1 MKKFLIITTAV
12 LFTNLTAK
20 GQNLFLIGEKSYPCT
35 DTITLESN
43 ADDGYDLNVFICKDG
58 KTGLIGVSTNSI
70 IGEEFTG
77 ELIILLKDGTVLT
90 CNESDASEVVDD
102 RAIASYYLTDDQL
115 NKLKS
120 SNIHTVKYTM
130 AWLTAQTYS
139 ASNKGVETSTLISE
153 FFKE

>member
-1 MKKFLIITTAV
+1 
-12 LFTNLTAK
+12 NLTAK

-58 KTGLIGVSTNSI
+58 KAGLIGVSTNSI

-90 CNESDASEVVDD
+90 CDDSDASEAVDD
-102 RAIASYYLTDDQL
+102 RAIALYHLTDYQL
-115 NKLKS
+115 TELKS
-120 SNIHTVKYTM
+120 SNIHMVKYTM
-130 AWLTAQTYS
+130 AWLTAETYS
-139 ASNKGVETSTLISE
+139 VSNRGIETSTLISE